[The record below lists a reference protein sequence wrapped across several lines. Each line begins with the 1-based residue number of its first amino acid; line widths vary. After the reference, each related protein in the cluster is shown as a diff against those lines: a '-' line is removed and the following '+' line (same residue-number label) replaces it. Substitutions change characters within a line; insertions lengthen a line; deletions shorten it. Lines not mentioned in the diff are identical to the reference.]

1 MLARSLVREGA
12 SGASASGAHARLAP
26 AGLSGVVLAASVLSC
41 SSPELDGVVFA
52 CQTNSDCLAGRV
64 CGEHDGVRACVPAD
78 QSPISIGMTGP
89 FRGPSGELGVELR
102 RGILAEFAR
111 VNAEGG
117 VSGRRLELQS
127 KNDDY
132 DPELALEAV
141 ESLLDIRELA
151 PRAGM
156 PDVRGPGGVFAL
168 LGNIGT
174 ASTLATAPLANR
186 NGVVLFSP
194 FTGAHDYLRD
204 GTRAPYIYNFRPG
217 YFDETEVLV
226 DYMASQR
233 QPRIIASPAGDSYRR
248 LLVFAQNDSY
258 GDAGYAGIV
267 EAYNRRAPLPQPDA
281 GSPNPS
287 IARIGYDRE
296 DMASVEPAI
305 AEASAFLAALLDDES
320 AGAPPISVGIVM
332 VDTYQPANQFIRAVK
347 DWINADAARASRLDV
362 LFSQLS
368 FVGADALAA
377 LLSSPP
383 ADYADVLD
391 PTRRRSYADG
401 VLVTQVV
408 PSYDSE
414 ALGIAAYRRDIDRFD
429 GGDYG
434 FTSLEGYL
442 TARLFTEALALCP
455 ELSTEALRTT
465 LDTALTDVDL
475 GIGVKVG
482 FSSVDHQAS
491 HTVWGSI
498 LRADGELD
506 VPFVWTPDSGIRPN

>member
-1 MLARSLVREGA
+1 M
-12 SGASASGAHARLAP
+12 
-26 AGLSGVVLAASVLSC
+26 
-41 SSPELDGVVFA
+41 
-52 CQTNSDCLAGRV
+52 
-64 CGEHDGVRACVPAD
+64 PAD
-78 QSPISIGMTGP
+78 QSPVTIGMTGP

-117 VSGRRLELQS
+117 VSGRRLELDS
-127 KNDDY
+127 KNDDD
-132 DPELALEAV
+132 DPELALAAV
-141 ESLLDIRELA
+141 EALLDIREFA
-151 PRAGM
+151 PGAGM
-156 PDVRGPGGVFAL
+156 PDVRGPNGVFAL

-174 ASTLATAPLANR
+174 ATTLATAPLANR

-217 YFDETEVLV
+217 EFDEAEVLV

-233 QPRIIASPAGDSYRR
+233 QPRIITSPPGDSYRR

-258 GDAGYAGIV
+258 GDAGYAGLI

-281 GSPNPS
+281 AQPNPS
-287 IARIGYDRE
+287 IVRIGYDRE

-305 AEASAFLAALLDDES
+305 ARATRFLDALLDDPS
-320 AGAPPISVGIVM
+320 AGTGALSVGIVM
-332 VDTYQPANQFIRAVK
+332 IDTYQPANQFIRAVK

-362 LFSQLS
+362 LFSHVS

-383 ADYADVLD
+383 ADYADVLN
-391 PTRRRSYADG
+391 PARRESYAEG

-408 PSYDSE
+408 PSYESE

-429 GGDYG
+429 GGNYG

-442 TARLFTEALALCP
+442 TARLFTQALSLCP
-455 ELSTEALRTT
+455 ELSTESLRHT

-482 FSSVDHQAS
+482 FSAIDHQAS
-491 HTVWGSI
+491 HTLWGSV
-498 LRADGELD
+498 LGADGHLD
-506 VPFVWTPDSGIRPN
+506 VPFVWTPDTGIRPN

>member
-1 MLARSLVREGA
+1 MPTLVPQAALFALGA
-12 SGASASGAHARLAP
+12 
-26 AGLSGVVLAASVLSC
+26 AALSC
-41 SSPELDGVVFA
+41 SSPDIDSIVFS
-52 CQTNSDCLAGRV
+52 CETSSDCLAGRV
-64 CGEHDGVRACVPAD
+64 CGERDGVRSCVPAD
-78 QSPISIGMTGP
+78 QSPITIGMTGP
-89 FRGPSGELGVELR
+89 FRGTSGELGVELR

-117 VSGRRLELQS
+117 VSGRRLELES

-132 DPELALEAV
+132 DPELAVEAV
-141 ESLLDIRELA
+141 EALLDIRELA
-151 PRAGM
+151 SRDGM
-156 PDVRGPGGVFAL
+156 PDVRGPNGVFAL

-174 ASTLATAPLANR
+174 ATTLATAPLANR

-217 YFDETEVLV
+217 YFDEAEVLV

-233 QPRIIASPAGDSYRR
+233 QPRIISSPPADSYRR

-258 GDAGYAGIV
+258 GDAGYAGII
-267 EAYNRRAPLPQPDA
+267 EAYNRRAPLPQPDPTR
-281 GSPNPS
+281 PNPS
-287 IARIGYDRE
+287 IARIGYDR
-296 DMASVEPAI
+296 DDVASVEPAI
-305 AEASAFLAALLDDES
+305 GQAIAFLDGLLDDAS
-320 AGAPPISVGIVM
+320 LGGGTLSVGVVM
-332 VDTYQPANQFIRAVK
+332 IDTYQPANQFIRAVK
-347 DWINADAARASRLDV
+347 DWINADAARARRLDV
-362 LFSQLS
+362 LFGNVS

-383 ADYADVLD
+383 ADYGDVLA
-391 PTRRRSYADG
+391 PARRRGYADG
-401 VLVTQVV
+401 VLITQVV
-408 PSYDSE
+408 PSYASE

-442 TARLFTEALALCP
+442 TARLFTQALALCP
-455 ELSTEALRTT
+455 ELSTESLRNT

-475 GIGVKVG
+475 GIGVKLG

-491 HTVWGSI
+491 HTLWGSI
-498 LRADGELD
+498 LRAGGQLD
-506 VPFVWTPDSGIRPN
+506 VPFMWTPDTGIRPN